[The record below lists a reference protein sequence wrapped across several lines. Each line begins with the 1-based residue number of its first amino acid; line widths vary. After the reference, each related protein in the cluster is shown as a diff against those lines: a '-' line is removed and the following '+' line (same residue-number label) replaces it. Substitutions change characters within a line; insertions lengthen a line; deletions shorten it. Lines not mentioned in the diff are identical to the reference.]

1 MSKKLIIE
9 DVPPVD
15 NKSAKSKN
23 YILDTISMP
32 EKFATLNKL
41 IMRDLNK
48 NTSTPTFYKY
58 DKATISGY
66 LEDPY
71 RNAKALRDAVIY
83 MYGASSHFRRLIQYF
98 SSLTD
103 LSYVVSPYKVDTSKA
118 NTKTMK
124 NNYYKTINVLQNMDV
139 KNQFPQIVTVCLRE
153 DTFYGTLWVTNDSI
167 TIQQL
172 PSDYCDITV
181 QEGNV
186 FNVTF
191 DFSYFMTNEAY
202 LDLYPP
208 EFRTKYTA
216 YQKDRVSMR
225 WQELASPTSFAIKCN
240 KDIKNYPVPPFVGI
254 LRDIYGLE
262 DYKSLKESKTELENY
277 ALLVMTLGIDK
288 DGNWQ
293 MDLDKAK
300 EFWRNLD
307 SVLPEEVG
315 SVLSPMPITKIG
327 FDRSTAGDV
336 DTIAEAE
343 RSIFS
348 AAGVSSLL
356 FNNDKASANALELS
370 IKADQA
376 LTYGIVCSI
385 EQMVNRY
392 IQSLSF
398 GKNFKVTFLDCSPF
412 NRKEMGDMYLRGC
425 QYGLPLVSYFA
436 ASQGLMQADMDCM
449 NFLEDDIL
457 GIKERF
463 KPLASSATQ
472 TSKEVGR
479 PANEIGEGSDSTEIA
494 NEQK

>member
-1 MSKKLIIE
+1 MDKQLIIE
-9 DVPPVD
+9 DMPQQET
-15 NKSAKSKN
+15 KSAQSKN
-23 YILDTISMP
+23 YTLDAFSSP
-32 EKFATLNKL
+32 EKFATVNKL

-48 NTSTPTFYKY
+48 NPPAPTFYKY
-58 DKATISGY
+58 DKETISEY
-66 LEDPY
+66 LKNPY

-103 LSYVVSPYKVDTSKA
+103 LSYVVSPYKIDASKA
-118 NTKTMK
+118 NKKTTRS
-124 NNYYKTINVLQNMDV
+124 NYYKTINVLQNMDI
-139 KNQFPQIVTVCLRE
+139 KNQFQQIVTVCLRE
-153 DTFYGTLWVTNDSI
+153 DTFYGTMWVANDSI
-167 TIQQL
+167 TLQQL
-172 PSDYCDITV
+172 PSDYCDITI

-191 DFSYFMTNEAY
+191 DFSYFSTNEAF
-202 LDLYPP
+202 LELYPP
-208 EFRTKYTA
+208 EFTTKYNL
-216 YQKDRVSMR
+216 YRKDRTSMR

-262 DYKSLKESKTELENY
+262 DYKALKESKTELENY
-277 ALLVMTLGIDK
+277 ALIVMSLGIDK

-307 SVLPEEVG
+307 GVLPEEVG
-315 SVLSPMPITKIG
+315 SVLSPMPINKIS
-327 FDRSTAGDV
+327 FDRSAAGDV

-348 AAGVSSLL
+348 SAGVSSLL
-356 FNNDKASANALELS
+356 FNNEKASSNALLLS

-398 GKNFKVTFLDCSPF
+398 GKNYKVTFLDCSPF
-412 NRKEMGDMYLRGC
+412 NRKEMGDMYLRAC

-449 NFLEDDIL
+449 NFLEDDVL
-457 GIKERF
+457 GIKHRF
-463 KPLASSATQ
+463 KPLQSSATQ
-472 TSKEVGR
+472 SSGDAGR
-479 PANEIGEGSDSTEIA
+479 PTNEIGEGSDNTEIA